1 MTETRCPL
9 PKMARIRQ
17 TFARPRFDDIAAEMR
32 EQMQVLTP
40 RIRPGM
46 TVGLT
51 VGSRGIQNI
60 LTILEVAVQAVRG
73 CGLFSDE
80 KSFSAGASG
89 GDGQPRRRYPSGT
102 KGRVG

>member
-17 TFARPRFDDIAAEMR
+17 TFARPRVDDMAAEMR

-51 VGSRGIQNI
+51 VGQPGNPEHPDHAGSRRSSGAR
-60 LTILEVAVQAVRG
+60 LRRVP
-73 CGLFSDE
+73 
-80 KSFSAGASG
+80 GASG